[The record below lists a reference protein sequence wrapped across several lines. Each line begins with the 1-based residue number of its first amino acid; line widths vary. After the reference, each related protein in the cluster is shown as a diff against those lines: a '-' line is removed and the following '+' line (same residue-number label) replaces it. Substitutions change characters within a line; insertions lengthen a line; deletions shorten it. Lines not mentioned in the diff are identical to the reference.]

1 MTDIA
6 TDSSS
11 GSWPARA
18 VARLAHLA
26 PSWFVVV
33 MGWCGL
39 AQAWL
44 RAEGLLGEWALGA
57 GLVAAAFALVV
68 FGLLGL
74 ACIVRLQVHPDAV
87 HADLLHPVRHAFM
100 AALPI
105 SMLLLASLGVH
116 LFGGTDATLDMML
129 IVVWLMGSVLQL
141 WSTWWVLARWLRAKE
156 SRGLMWQHFTP
167 VLFIPVVGNVL
178 APIGGVPLGL
188 GAWATAQFGVGLF
201 LWPVLVALLVVR
213 MVEAGPLPARMA
225 PTLFVSL
232 APPSL
237 VGLSL
242 LTLHA
247 PNDAVWA
254 VWGMGFVFP
263 GLGIDPNPCDRQPR
277 LCHAALGHELSVRRF
292 HHLDAAFGAKPRR
305 PLAQCARTGAA
316 GFGHAV
322 DPRLEP
328 AHLARLAPRHDLG
341 ARAINGGPSAQ
352 ITSRF
357 VRAELSALHQ

>member
-6 TDSSS
+6 TSSS
-11 GSWPARA
+11 GSWIARA

-26 PSWFVVV
+26 PSWFVMV

-57 GLVAAAFALVV
+57 GLVAAGFALLV

-74 ACIVRLQVHPDAV
+74 ACLVRLQVHPDAV

-105 SMLLLASLGVH
+105 SMLLLASLGAG
-116 LFGGTDATLDMML
+116 LFGGADATLDSL
-129 IVVWLMGSVLQL
+129 LVVVWLTGSVLQL
-141 WSTWWVLARWLRAKE
+141 WATWWVLARWLRAKE
-156 SRGLMWQHFTP
+156 NRGLMWQHFTP

-178 APIGGVPLGL
+178 APVGGVSLGL

-225 PTLFVSL
+225 PTQFVTL

-242 LTLHA
+242 MALHA
-247 PNDAVWA
+247 PTEAVWA
-254 VWGMGFVFP
+254 AWGMGLFFLGWALTQAPAISQQGFAMPHWGMSFP
-263 GLGIDPNPCDRQPR
+263 C
-277 LCHAALGHELSVRRF
+277 AAYASLTLR
-292 HHLDAAFGAKPRR
+292 
-305 PLAQCARTGAA
+305 LAQTPE
-316 GFGHAV
+316 GHWLQI
-322 DPRLEP
+322 PSL
-328 AHLARLAPRHDLG
+328 LLLG
-341 ARAINGGPSAQ
+341 LVSLLILGLSLHTWRGLINGT
-352 ITSRF
+352 IL
-357 VRAELSALHQ
+357 VAEK

>member
-1 MTDIA
+1 MTDISA
-6 TDSSS
+6 SSS
-11 GSWPARA
+11 DSWAQRA
-18 VARLAHLA
+18 VARLAYLA
-26 PSWFVVV
+26 PAWFVVV

-57 GLVAAAFALVV
+57 GLVAAGFALLV
-68 FGLLGL
+68 FALLGV
-74 ACIVRLQVHPDAV
+74 ACVVRLQVHPDAV

-105 SMLLLASLGVH
+105 SMLLLASLGAS
-116 LFGGTDATLDMML
+116 LFGGTDAWLDTML
-129 IVVWLMGSVLQL
+129 VVVWLAGSILQL
-141 WSTWWVLARWLRAKE
+141 WSTWWVLSRWLRAKE
-156 SRGLMWQHFTP
+156 NRGLMWQHFTP

-178 APIGGVPLGL
+178 APVGGVPLGL

-242 LTLHA
+242 MTLHA
-247 PNDAVWA
+247 PTEAVWA
-254 VWGMGFVFP
+254 VWGMGLFFLGWALTQAPVISSQSFGMPHWGMSFP
-263 GLGIDPNPCDRQPR
+263 C
-277 LCHAALGHELSVRRF
+277 
-292 HHLDAAFGAKPRR
+292 AAFASLTLR
-305 PLAQCARTGAA
+305 LAQTPE
-316 GFGHAV
+316 GHW
-322 DPRLEP
+322 L
-328 AHLARLAPRHDLG
+328 HLPSLLLLG
-341 ARAINGGPSAQ
+341 LVSLLILGLSLHTWRGLRNGTILVP
-352 ITSRF
+352 
-357 VRAELSALHQ
+357 EK

>member
-1 MTDIA
+1 MTDIS

-11 GSWPARA
+11 DSWSARA

-57 GLVAAAFALVV
+57 GLVAAAFALLV
-68 FGLLGL
+68 FGLLGV

-105 SMLLLASLGVH
+105 SMLLLASLGAH
-116 LFGGTDATLDMML
+116 LFGGTDAMLDML
-129 IVVWLMGSVLQL
+129 WTVLWLMGSVLQL
-141 WSTWWVLARWLRAKE
+141 WATWWVLARWLRAKE
-156 SRGLMWQHFTP
+156 NRGLMWQHFTP

-247 PNDAVWA
+247 PIDVVWA
-254 VWGMGFVFP
+254 VWGMGLFFLGWALTQIRVIGSQSFAMPHWGMSFP
-263 GLGIDPNPCDRQPR
+263 C
-277 LCHAALGHELSVRRF
+277 
-292 HHLDAAFGAKPRR
+292 AAFTTLTLR
-305 PLAQCARTGAA
+305 LAQTPE
-316 GFGHAV
+316 GHWLNV
-322 DPRLEP
+322 P
-328 AHLARLAPRHDLG
+328 ALVLLGLVTLLILGLSLHTWRGLRHGTILV
-341 ARAINGGPSAQ
+341 PEQ
-352 ITSRF
+352 
-357 VRAELSALHQ
+357 